1 MFREN
6 MVWEIDNKGFRGFER
21 QVCKLEKRVKDT
33 GGFLSAK
40 HTLESLGW
48 RQRQLTNVK
57 VVIQSGYESSNN
69 LPSYLLVF
77 KSRVSESVQTRKAPK
92 IC

>member
-1 MFREN
+1 MNMCDVLINSSLRLYVIGQIMFREN
-6 MVWEIDNKGFRGFER
+6 MGWEIDNKGFRGFER

-48 RQRQLTNVK
+48 RQRQRQRQAAAAVN
-57 VVIQSGYESSNN
+57 E
-69 LPSYLLVF
+69 
-77 KSRVSESVQTRKAPK
+77 
-92 IC
+92 C